1 MHFMG
6 QLHLLA
12 IPVPHDFYVCIN
24 PLWKYSV
31 CFSVQI
37 PAAAASLLSL
47 WSHTSHVLRTFLPGA
62 LSTPELR
69 GSRWCS
75 APCLRAQGGMAEVC
89 RLPGLGDVHG
99 GLADPSHRP
108 MVLPHLLLHVAT
120 LGVSTPK
127 SQAREINQEKTNYWK
142 TERIFWQVMCSEK
155 FTEAEE
161 HQLWYEGQ
169 KRELGAAVNPNS
181 TP

>member
-47 WSHTSHVLRTFLPGA
+47 WSHASHVLRTFLPGA

-127 SQAREINQEKTNYWK
+127 SQAREINQEKTNS
-142 TERIFWQVMCSEK
+142 TEK
-155 FTEAEE
+155 
-161 HQLWYEGQ
+161 Q
-169 KRELGAAVNPNS
+169 KGFAGRLCVQRSSLKQRSISCGMKARRESLELQ
-181 TP
+181 

>member
-69 GSRWCS
+69 ESRWCS
-75 APCLRAQGGMAEVC
+75 APCLRAQGGMAEVY
-89 RLPGLGDVHG
+89 RLPRLGDVHG

-127 SQAREINQEKTNYWK
+127 SQAREIKQEKTDS
-142 TERIFWQVMCSEK
+142 TEK
-155 FTEAEE
+155 
-161 HQLWYEGQ
+161 Q
-169 KRELGAAVNPNS
+169 KGSSGRLCVQRSSLKQRSISCGMKARRESLELQ
-181 TP
+181 